1 MAAVA
6 TAQLLVLKKSADYN
20 RLGMADRPSNAEEAA
35 AFADRD
41 AYFPFGLASYVQM
54 LHVKTQRLVSLTAKA
69 AQGAPNF
76 EGVRDTAL
84 DLINYASFLVERTD
98 RERGGLT

>member
-1 MAAVA
+1 MPDNTEKARKVGYPLATYRYVRLILVAVVAA
-6 TAQLLVLKKSADYN
+6 L
-20 RLGMADRPSNAEEAA
+20 
-35 AFADRD
+35 FA
-41 AYFPFGLASYVQM
+41 SV
-54 LHVKTQRLVSLTAKA
+54 TLTAKA